1 MQKHQQFVRN
11 MVTLTIF
18 KEQVIFL
25 SYMGNDTF
33 NEEELIQKLNCF
45 IIYSLINICNYQ
57 PIYEGA
63 TKLKLSIFVK
73 SGDVQ
78 LNLNIMFL
86 GSVFFFLHNFFVK
99 VCPKN
104 VCLPENHQQT
114 IKFGCN

>member
-73 SGDVQ
+73 SGDIQ

-86 GSVFFFLHNFFVK
+86 GSVFFFFAQFL
-99 VCPKN
+99 C
-104 VCLPENHQQT
+104 
-114 IKFGCN
+114 